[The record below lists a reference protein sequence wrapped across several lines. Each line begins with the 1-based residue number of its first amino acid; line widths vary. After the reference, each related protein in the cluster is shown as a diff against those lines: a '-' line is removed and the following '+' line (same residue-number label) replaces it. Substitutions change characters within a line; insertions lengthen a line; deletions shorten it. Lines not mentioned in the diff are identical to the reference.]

1 MDKLRPSLVGRLD
14 VYKARAIAGGRADVA
29 AEIEALRGEFELIES
44 ATNLSCTAA
53 QVADYLIFEATRSRA
68 DIDPAAFSEAEDLAY
83 LLEAHANE
91 IGAIVDNGH
100 SFAPEAAEQ
109 VLALI
114 AQAAHGLQ
122 LALEVAQDRFDH
134 DIDGA
139 ANVDPKIIA
148 IEIGEIRD
156 AITAQATVI
165 RWALILCL
173 HNYRQRVL
181 NGGRCR
187 RRGPPRCTRT
197 STHLRCVPLG
207 SNAPPAQHALG
218 GCSGSRVI
226 RGR

>member
-14 VYKARAIAGGRADVA
+14 VYKARAIAGGRGDVA
-29 AEIEALRGEFELIES
+29 AKFEAMRHEFELIES
-44 ATNLSCTAA
+44 ATNLSCAAA
-53 QVADYLIFEATRSRA
+53 QLADYLIFEATRSRA
-68 DIDPAAFSEAEDLAY
+68 DIDPSAFDEAIDLAHR
-83 LLEAHANE
+83 LDWHAA
-91 IGAIVDNGH
+91 AITDLIDSGS
-100 SFAPEAAEQ
+100 SFAADGAEATLKLIGDAANGLS
-109 VLALI
+109 LALDI
-114 AQAAHGLQ
+114 
-122 LALEVAQDRFDH
+122 AQDRFDH

-139 ANVDPKIIA
+139 ANIDVTDIA
-148 IEIGEIRD
+148 IEFDERR
-156 AITAQATVI
+156 AVTVAQVAAI